1 MAARRRLRLATIL
14 LVASRAAALATP
26 ATRSLS
32 PPAHRFAPPPLR
44 TAGPLL
50 CSGAGGVS
58 SKGDAAEHPPD
69 WGGRPRGLG
78 PRGWPSRAA
87 AVRAARLRRRWL
99 LQLERAG
106 GWLSAMAAAA
116 SRSAASARVA
126 LVAVLL
132 MACTSRGPLADR
144 LAEPAGGGAPPST
157 MQRLVQSRGAEERV
171 RVRFGGGGGRTS
183 AAATALARTAEAP
196 SGLVGRSASAV
207 AQTWREVREHASPAE
222 RDTMVLLATAALV
235 TPIMGTL
242 NLSPVLG
249 FLFAGILLGPT
260 GLGVVSDVATTT
272 KLAEFGVVFF
282 LFEMGLE
289 LELERLK
296 SVGRDA
302 FRLGGAQFALT
313 SLVFGAVATAFG
325 ASGPAAVVLGG
336 GLALSSSAFVIQL
349 LSEKGELATRFG
361 RASFGILLFQD
372 IADIAVVPLLVV
384 TPLLGG
390 SSGAALGAA
399 LRVAAIKSASALA
412 IIFLTGRLL
421 LQRAFQLVA
430 SARDQT
436 AFLPP
441 SPSACIARDQTAF
454 LAITLLTVL
463 SMSAFTQ
470 ALGFSLLTC
479 CLGLFFVTTG
489 FSIDLPPPTDQ
500 LAAGLFFVTTGFSID
515 LPLALASAPAVVG
528 LALALHLSKTAIVA
542 AICTANQMK
551 PAAALRSGTAHLA
564 ATATSRLLLSQGGEF
579 AFVIFGLAQ
588 THGIL
593 PVGQVKLMLTV
604 VVLSMFLTPFLNEL
618 GASLSTR
625 LEKAR
630 GGLVLQPDS
639 EDIDK
644 GEYVLV
650 CGFGRVGQAVCELL
664 TARLV
669 RYKAFDMDPYRVAE
683 ARELGLPVFYG
694 DACRPD
700 VLRSFMSDEAQLTSV
715 VVTLDDERSCTK
727 AVRALRR
734 QYPTATDMPI
744 FVRAV
749 NEQHRRKLAASSA
762 TALETGPEESAL
774 MLGGALLAS
783 LGTPKQE
790 QRALDAEYLPE
801 VLSLID
807 DMRASMFTDRMSVI
821 RDSFV
826 ERKPRG
832 KKKAAKEKRPEGGVV
847 DVAAAVERPK
857 QFG

>member
-1 MAARRRLRLATIL
+1 
-14 LVASRAAALATP
+14 
-26 ATRSLS
+26 
-32 PPAHRFAPPPLR
+32 
-44 TAGPLL
+44 
-50 CSGAGGVS
+50 
-58 SKGDAAEHPPD
+58 
-69 WGGRPRGLG
+69 
-78 PRGWPSRAA
+78 
-87 AVRAARLRRRWL
+87 
-99 LQLERAG
+99 
-106 GWLSAMAAAA
+106 MAAAA

-171 RVRFGGGGGRTS
+171 RVRFGGGGRRTS

-372 IADIAVVPLLVV
+372 IAVVPLLVV

-412 IIFLTGRLL
+412 IIFVTGRLL
-421 LQRAFQLVA
+421 LQRVFQLVA
-430 SARDQT
+430 S
-436 AFLPP
+436 
-441 SPSACIARDQTAF
+441 ARDQTAF

-470 ALGFSLLTC
+470 ALGLSDTLGAFLAGVLLAESKYRYQIEADIAPFRGLL
-479 CLGLFFVTTG
+479 LGLFFVTTG
-489 FSIDLPPPTDQ
+489 FSIDLPPPLTSS
-500 LAAGLFFVTTGFSID
+500 LLVCCLGLFFVTTGFSID

-551 PAAALRSGTAHLA
+551 PAAALRSG
-564 ATATSRLLLSQGGEF
+564 LLLSQGGEF

-790 QRALDAEYLPE
+790 

-832 KKKAAKEKRPEGGVV
+832 KKKAAKEKRPDGGVV
-847 DVAAAVERPK
+847 DVAAAVVPPAAAEGEPPPAEPAA
-857 QFG
+857 GA

>member
-272 KLAEFGVVFF
+272 KLAALDGQDGEDAHCPHCTDS
-282 LFEMGLE
+282 L
-289 LELERLK
+289 RALK

-313 SLVFGAVATAFG
+313 SLVFGAVATAFS

-412 IIFLTGRLL
+412 IIFVTGRLL
-421 LQRAFQLVA
+421 LQRVFQLVA

-441 SPSACIARDQTAF
+441 SPSAFIARDQTAF

-470 ALGFSLLTC
+470 ALGLSDTLGAVLAGEPPRLSLLVCCLGLFFVTTGFSIDLPPPLTSSLLVCCLGLFFVTTGFSIDLPPPLTSSLLVC

-500 LAAGLFFVTTGFSID
+500 LAA
-515 LPLALASAPAVVG
+515 G

-551 PAAALRSGTAHLA
+551 PAAALRSGTA
-564 ATATSRLLLSQGGEF
+564 RLLLSQGGEF

-593 PVGQVKLMLTV
+593 PVGQ
-604 VVLSMFLTPFLNEL
+604 
-618 GASLSTR
+618 
-625 LEKAR
+625 
-630 GGLVLQPDS
+630 
-639 EDIDK
+639 
-644 GEYVLV
+644 
-650 CGFGRVGQAVCELL
+650 
-664 TARLV
+664 
-669 RYKAFDMDPYRVAE
+669 
-683 ARELGLPVFYG
+683 
-694 DACRPD
+694 
-700 VLRSFMSDEAQLTSV
+700 
-715 VVTLDDERSCTK
+715 
-727 AVRALRR
+727 
-734 QYPTATDMPI
+734 
-744 FVRAV
+744 
-749 NEQHRRKLAASSA
+749 
-762 TALETGPEESAL
+762 
-774 MLGGALLAS
+774 
-783 LGTPKQE
+783 
-790 QRALDAEYLPE
+790 
-801 VLSLID
+801 
-807 DMRASMFTDRMSVI
+807 
-821 RDSFV
+821 
-826 ERKPRG
+826 
-832 KKKAAKEKRPEGGVV
+832 
-847 DVAAAVERPK
+847 
-857 QFG
+857 

>member
-1 MAARRRLRLATIL
+1 
-14 LVASRAAALATP
+14 
-26 ATRSLS
+26 
-32 PPAHRFAPPPLR
+32 
-44 TAGPLL
+44 
-50 CSGAGGVS
+50 
-58 SKGDAAEHPPD
+58 
-69 WGGRPRGLG
+69 
-78 PRGWPSRAA
+78 
-87 AVRAARLRRRWL
+87 
-99 LQLERAG
+99 
-106 GWLSAMAAAA
+106 
-116 SRSAASARVA
+116 
-126 LVAVLL
+126 
-132 MACTSRGPLADR
+132 
-144 LAEPAGGGAPPST
+144 
-157 MQRLVQSRGAEERV
+157 
-171 RVRFGGGGGRTS
+171 
-183 AAATALARTAEAP
+183 
-196 SGLVGRSASAV
+196 
-207 AQTWREVREHASPAE
+207 
-222 RDTMVLLATAALV
+222 
-235 TPIMGTL
+235 
-242 NLSPVLG
+242 
-249 FLFAGILLGPT
+249 
-260 GLGVVSDVATTT
+260 VSDIATTT

-325 ASGPAAVVLGG
+325 ASGPAAIVLGG

-372 IADIAVVPLLVV
+372 IAVVPLLVV

-412 IIFLTGRLL
+412 IIFVTGRLL
-421 LQRAFQLVA
+421 LQRVFQLVA
-430 SARDQT
+430 S
-436 AFLPP
+436 
-441 SPSACIARDQTAF
+441 ARDQTAF

-470 ALGFSLLTC
+470 ALGLSDTLGAFLAGVLLAESKYRYQIEADIAPFRGLL
-479 CLGLFFVTTG
+479 LGLFFVTTG
-489 FSIDLPPPTDQ
+489 FSIDLPPPLTSS
-500 LAAGLFFVTTGFSID
+500 LLVCCLGLFFVTTGFSID
-515 LPLALASAPAVVG
+515 LPLALASAPTVVG

-551 PAAALRSGTAHLA
+551 PAAALRSG
-564 ATATSRLLLSQGGEF
+564 LLLSQGGEF

-790 QRALDAEYLPE
+790 

-807 DMRASMFTDRMSVI
+807 DMRASMFTDRMGELELLLAPIAGGGGGSVI

-832 KKKAAKEKRPEGGVV
+832 KKKAAKEKRPDGGVV
-847 DVAAAVERPK
+847 DVAAAVVPPAAAEGEPPPAE
-857 QFG
+857 

>member
-1 MAARRRLRLATIL
+1 
-14 LVASRAAALATP
+14 
-26 ATRSLS
+26 
-32 PPAHRFAPPPLR
+32 
-44 TAGPLL
+44 
-50 CSGAGGVS
+50 
-58 SKGDAAEHPPD
+58 
-69 WGGRPRGLG
+69 
-78 PRGWPSRAA
+78 
-87 AVRAARLRRRWL
+87 
-99 LQLERAG
+99 
-106 GWLSAMAAAA
+106 
-116 SRSAASARVA
+116 
-126 LVAVLL
+126 
-132 MACTSRGPLADR
+132 
-144 LAEPAGGGAPPST
+144 
-157 MQRLVQSRGAEERV
+157 
-171 RVRFGGGGGRTS
+171 
-183 AAATALARTAEAP
+183 
-196 SGLVGRSASAV
+196 
-207 AQTWREVREHASPAE
+207 
-222 RDTMVLLATAALV
+222 
-235 TPIMGTL
+235 
-242 NLSPVLG
+242 
-249 FLFAGILLGPT
+249 
-260 GLGVVSDVATTT
+260 
-272 KLAEFGVVFF
+272 
-282 LFEMGLE
+282 
-289 LELERLK
+289 
-296 SVGRDA
+296 
-302 FRLGGAQFALT
+302 
-313 SLVFGAVATAFG
+313 
-325 ASGPAAVVLGG
+325 
-336 GLALSSSAFVIQL
+336 
-349 LSEKGELATRFG
+349 
-361 RASFGILLFQD
+361 
-372 IADIAVVPLLVV
+372 
-384 TPLLGG
+384 
-390 SSGAALGAA
+390 
-399 LRVAAIKSASALA
+399 
-412 IIFLTGRLL
+412 
-421 LQRAFQLVA
+421 
-430 SARDQT
+430 
-436 AFLPP
+436 
-441 SPSACIARDQTAF
+441 
-454 LAITLLTVL
+454 
-463 SMSAFTQ
+463 
-470 ALGFSLLTC
+470 
-479 CLGLFFVTTG
+479 
-489 FSIDLPPPTDQ
+489 
-500 LAAGLFFVTTGFSID
+500 VTTGFSID

-551 PAAALRSGTAHLA
+551 PAAALRSG
-564 ATATSRLLLSQGGEF
+564 LLLSQGGEF

-790 QRALDAEYLPE
+790 

-832 KKKAAKEKRPEGGVV
+832 KKKAAKEKRPDGGVV
-847 DVAAAVERPK
+847 DVAAAVVPPAAAEGEPPPAE
-857 QFG
+857 

>member
-1 MAARRRLRLATIL
+1 
-14 LVASRAAALATP
+14 
-26 ATRSLS
+26 
-32 PPAHRFAPPPLR
+32 
-44 TAGPLL
+44 
-50 CSGAGGVS
+50 
-58 SKGDAAEHPPD
+58 
-69 WGGRPRGLG
+69 
-78 PRGWPSRAA
+78 
-87 AVRAARLRRRWL
+87 
-99 LQLERAG
+99 
-106 GWLSAMAAAA
+106 MAAAA
-116 SRSAASARVA
+116 SRSAASARVT

-157 MQRLVQSRGAEERV
+157 MQRLVQSRGAEVRV
-171 RVRFGGGGGRTS
+171 RVRFGGGGRRTS

-260 GLGVVSDVATTT
+260 GLGVVSDIATTT

-372 IADIAVVPLLVV
+372 IAVVPLLVV

-412 IIFLTGRLL
+412 IIFVTGRLL
-421 LQRAFQLVA
+421 LQRVFQLVA
-430 SARDQT
+430 S
-436 AFLPP
+436 
-441 SPSACIARDQTAF
+441 ARDQTAF

-470 ALGFSLLTC
+470 ALGLSDTLGAFLAGVLLAESKYRYQIEADIAPFRGLLLGLFFVTTGFSIDLPPPLTSSLLVC

-489 FSIDLPPPTDQ
+489 FSIDLPPPLTSS
-500 LAAGLFFVTTGFSID
+500 LLVCCLGLFFVTTGFSID

-551 PAAALRSGTAHLA
+551 PAAALRSG
-564 ATATSRLLLSQGGEF
+564 LLLSQGGEF

-604 VVLSMFLTPFLNEL
+604 VVLSMFLTPFLNDL

-790 QRALDAEYLPE
+790 

-807 DMRASMFTDRMSVI
+807 DMRASMFTDRMGELELLLAPIAGGGGGSVI

-832 KKKAAKEKRPEGGVV
+832 KKKAAKEKRPDGGVV
-847 DVAAAVERPK
+847 DVAAAVVPPAAAEGEPPPAE
-857 QFG
+857 

>member
-1 MAARRRLRLATIL
+1 
-14 LVASRAAALATP
+14 
-26 ATRSLS
+26 
-32 PPAHRFAPPPLR
+32 
-44 TAGPLL
+44 
-50 CSGAGGVS
+50 
-58 SKGDAAEHPPD
+58 
-69 WGGRPRGLG
+69 
-78 PRGWPSRAA
+78 
-87 AVRAARLRRRWL
+87 
-99 LQLERAG
+99 
-106 GWLSAMAAAA
+106 
-116 SRSAASARVA
+116 
-126 LVAVLL
+126 
-132 MACTSRGPLADR
+132 
-144 LAEPAGGGAPPST
+144 
-157 MQRLVQSRGAEERV
+157 
-171 RVRFGGGGGRTS
+171 
-183 AAATALARTAEAP
+183 
-196 SGLVGRSASAV
+196 
-207 AQTWREVREHASPAE
+207 
-222 RDTMVLLATAALV
+222 
-235 TPIMGTL
+235 
-242 NLSPVLG
+242 
-249 FLFAGILLGPT
+249 
-260 GLGVVSDVATTT
+260 VSDVATTT

-325 ASGPAAVVLGG
+325 ASGPAAIVLGG

-372 IADIAVVPLLVV
+372 IAVVPLLVV

-412 IIFLTGRLL
+412 IIFVTGRLL
-421 LQRAFQLVA
+421 LQRVFQLVA
-430 SARDQT
+430 S
-436 AFLPP
+436 
-441 SPSACIARDQTAF
+441 ARDQTAF

-470 ALGFSLLTC
+470 ALGLSDTLGAFLAGVLLAESKYRYQIEADIAPFRGLL
-479 CLGLFFVTTG
+479 LGLFFVTTG
-489 FSIDLPPPTDQ
+489 FSIDLPPPLTSS
-500 LAAGLFFVTTGFSID
+500 LLVCCLGLFFVTTGFSID
-515 LPLALASAPAVVG
+515 LPLALASAPTVVG

-551 PAAALRSGTAHLA
+551 PAAALRSG
-564 ATATSRLLLSQGGEF
+564 LLLSQGGEF

-790 QRALDAEYLPE
+790 

-807 DMRASMFTDRMSVI
+807 DMRASMFTDRMGELELLLAPIAGGGGGSVI

-832 KKKAAKEKRPEGGVV
+832 KKKAAKEKRPDGGVV
-847 DVAAAVERPK
+847 DVAAAVVPPAAAEGEPPPAE
-857 QFG
+857 

>member
-1 MAARRRLRLATIL
+1 
-14 LVASRAAALATP
+14 
-26 ATRSLS
+26 
-32 PPAHRFAPPPLR
+32 
-44 TAGPLL
+44 
-50 CSGAGGVS
+50 
-58 SKGDAAEHPPD
+58 
-69 WGGRPRGLG
+69 
-78 PRGWPSRAA
+78 
-87 AVRAARLRRRWL
+87 
-99 LQLERAG
+99 
-106 GWLSAMAAAA
+106 MAAAA
-116 SRSAASARVA
+116 SRSAASARVT

-157 MQRLVQSRGAEERV
+157 MQRLVQSRGAEVRV
-171 RVRFGGGGGRTS
+171 RVRFGGGGRRTS

-260 GLGVVSDVATTT
+260 GLGVVSDIATTT

-372 IADIAVVPLLVV
+372 IAVVPLLVV

-412 IIFLTGRLL
+412 IIFVTGRLL
-421 LQRAFQLVA
+421 LQRVFQLVA
-430 SARDQT
+430 S
-436 AFLPP
+436 
-441 SPSACIARDQTAF
+441 ARDQTAF

-470 ALGFSLLTC
+470 ALGLSDTLGAFLAGVLLAESKYRYQIEADIAPFRGLL
-479 CLGLFFVTTG
+479 LGLFFVTTG
-489 FSIDLPPPTDQ
+489 FSIDLPPPLTSS
-500 LAAGLFFVTTGFSID
+500 LLVCCLGLFFVTTGFSID

-551 PAAALRSGTAHLA
+551 PAAALRSG
-564 ATATSRLLLSQGGEF
+564 LLLSQGGEF

-604 VVLSMFLTPFLNEL
+604 VVLSMFLTPFLNDL

-790 QRALDAEYLPE
+790 

-807 DMRASMFTDRMSVI
+807 DMRASMFTDRMGELELLLAPIAGGGGGSVI

-832 KKKAAKEKRPEGGVV
+832 KKKAAKEKRPDGGVV
-847 DVAAAVERPK
+847 DVAAAVVPPAAAEGEPPPAE
-857 QFG
+857 

>member
-1 MAARRRLRLATIL
+1 
-14 LVASRAAALATP
+14 
-26 ATRSLS
+26 
-32 PPAHRFAPPPLR
+32 
-44 TAGPLL
+44 
-50 CSGAGGVS
+50 
-58 SKGDAAEHPPD
+58 
-69 WGGRPRGLG
+69 
-78 PRGWPSRAA
+78 
-87 AVRAARLRRRWL
+87 
-99 LQLERAG
+99 
-106 GWLSAMAAAA
+106 
-116 SRSAASARVA
+116 
-126 LVAVLL
+126 
-132 MACTSRGPLADR
+132 
-144 LAEPAGGGAPPST
+144 
-157 MQRLVQSRGAEERV
+157 
-171 RVRFGGGGGRTS
+171 
-183 AAATALARTAEAP
+183 
-196 SGLVGRSASAV
+196 
-207 AQTWREVREHASPAE
+207 
-222 RDTMVLLATAALV
+222 
-235 TPIMGTL
+235 
-242 NLSPVLG
+242 
-249 FLFAGILLGPT
+249 
-260 GLGVVSDVATTT
+260 VSDVATTT

-325 ASGPAAVVLGG
+325 ASGPAAIVLGG

-372 IADIAVVPLLVV
+372 IAVVPLLVV

-412 IIFLTGRLL
+412 IIFVTGRLL
-421 LQRAFQLVA
+421 LQRVFQLVA
-430 SARDQT
+430 S
-436 AFLPP
+436 
-441 SPSACIARDQTAF
+441 ARDQTAF

-470 ALGFSLLTC
+470 ALGLSDTLGAFLAGVLLAESKYRYQIEADIAPFRGLL
-479 CLGLFFVTTG
+479 LGLFFVTTG
-489 FSIDLPPPTDQ
+489 FSIDLPPPLTSS
-500 LAAGLFFVTTGFSID
+500 LLVCCLGLFFVTTGFSID
-515 LPLALASAPAVVG
+515 LPLALASAPTVVG

-551 PAAALRSGTAHLA
+551 PAAALRSG
-564 ATATSRLLLSQGGEF
+564 LLLSQGGEF

-700 VLRSFMSDEAQLTSV
+700 VLRSFNLTA
-715 VVTLDDERSCTK
+715 RG
-727 AVRALRR
+727 
-734 QYPTATDMPI
+734 
-744 FVRAV
+744 V
-749 NEQHRRKLAASSA
+749 NSASSH
-762 TALETGPEESAL
+762 P
-774 MLGGALLAS
+774 LL
-783 LGTPKQE
+783 
-790 QRALDAEYLPE
+790 
-801 VLSLID
+801 
-807 DMRASMFTDRMSVI
+807 
-821 RDSFV
+821 
-826 ERKPRG
+826 
-832 KKKAAKEKRPEGGVV
+832 
-847 DVAAAVERPK
+847 
-857 QFG
+857 

>member
-1 MAARRRLRLATIL
+1 
-14 LVASRAAALATP
+14 
-26 ATRSLS
+26 
-32 PPAHRFAPPPLR
+32 
-44 TAGPLL
+44 
-50 CSGAGGVS
+50 
-58 SKGDAAEHPPD
+58 
-69 WGGRPRGLG
+69 
-78 PRGWPSRAA
+78 
-87 AVRAARLRRRWL
+87 
-99 LQLERAG
+99 
-106 GWLSAMAAAA
+106 MAAAA

-171 RVRFGGGGGRTS
+171 RVRFGGGGRRTS

-372 IADIAVVPLLVV
+372 IAVVPLLVV

-412 IIFLTGRLL
+412 IIFVTGRLL
-421 LQRAFQLVA
+421 LQRVFQLVA
-430 SARDQT
+430 S
-436 AFLPP
+436 
-441 SPSACIARDQTAF
+441 ARDQTAF

-470 ALGFSLLTC
+470 ALGLSDTLGAFLAGVLLAESKYRYQIEADIAPFRGLL
-479 CLGLFFVTTG
+479 LGLFFVTTG
-489 FSIDLPPPTDQ
+489 FSIDLPPPLTSS
-500 LAAGLFFVTTGFSID
+500 LLICCLGLFFVTTGFSID

-551 PAAALRSGTAHLA
+551 PAAALRSG
-564 ATATSRLLLSQGGEF
+564 LLLSQGGEF

-790 QRALDAEYLPE
+790 

-832 KKKAAKEKRPEGGVV
+832 KKKAAKEKRPDGGVV
-847 DVAAAVERPK
+847 DVAAAVVPPAAAEGEPPPAE
-857 QFG
+857 